1 MAKQKKRTFA
11 VPAILAAGSL
21 WGSMGLFVRVYN
33 ARGLQSMDIVAIRA
47 MATVIAMFV
56 FMIFFRRELLR
67 IRLRDL
73 WCFLGTGIGSIVFFN
88 YCYFKTIS
96 VAYPF
101 WRALYGSEGDGTC
114 HDICRLYFRDGD
126 HRRCRFIK
134 CGGDSDRTWFG
145 PWIRTLFDLFQV
157 CDRPGISFSDDL
169 FLYLFGGGSDHAS
182 VYQRSGHLE
191 RDGQQRWHDCILSG
205 IRRDQH
211 RASVHII

>member
-96 VAYPF
+96 LTSMSVAAVLLYTAPAIVMVLSRILF
-101 WRALYGSEGDGTC
+101 GERFTVRKVTALVMTFVGCIFVTGIIGDAVSLNAAGILTGLVRALDTHFIRSFPGMRSTGD
-114 HDICRLYFRDGD
+114 I
-126 HRRCRFIK
+126 
-134 CGGDSDRTWFG
+134 
-145 PWIRTLFDLFQV
+145 
-157 CDRPGISFSDDL
+157 
-169 FLYLFGGGSDHAS
+169 
-182 VYQRSGHLE
+182 
-191 RDGQQRWHDCILSG
+191 IL
-205 IRRDQH
+205 
-211 RASVHII
+211 

>member
-1 MAKQKKRTFA
+1 MNRTHNREAMFVAKQKKRTFA

-33 ARGLQSMDIVAIRA
+33 ARGLQSTDIVAIRA

-96 VAYPF
+96 LTSMSVA
-101 WRALYGSEGDGTC
+101 AVLLYTAPAIVMVLSR
-114 HDICRLYFRDGD
+114 I
-126 HRRCRFIK
+126 
-134 CGGDSDRTWFG
+134 
-145 PWIRTLFDLFQV
+145 
-157 CDRPGISFSDDL
+157 
-169 FLYLFGGGSDHAS
+169 LFG
-182 VYQRSGHLE
+182 E
-191 RDGQQRWHDCILSG
+191 RFKIG
-205 IRRDQH
+205 
-211 RASVHII
+211 RASCRERV